1 MRALREVGGRSRDLR
16 ERIFW
21 QIDWPSEY
29 RLRVTVGSQ
38 LESRHDYLSYISPTS
53 EVLSNVGK

>member
-38 LESRHDYLSYISPTS
+38 LESRHDYLLCVSHTS
-53 EVLSNVGK
+53 EVLSKAGK